1 MRTPEYENQGDIGE
15 DEGVNYER
23 AMEIALEQAHF
34 SSKASG
40 DVPVGAVVL
49 DEVGRLVGIGSNRR
63 ELLSDPVGHAEIVA
77 IKSAARALGK
87 WRLDG
92 CTLVVTLEPCAM
104 CAGAIQQSRISRVV
118 FGAFDE
124 KAGAVGSSIDILRDP
139 RALQKVEVVSGLM
152 KEECARLLGDF
163 FKERRA

>member
-1 MRTPEYENQGDIGE
+1 MK
-15 DEGVNYER
+15 YER
-23 AMEIALEQAHF
+23 AMEISLEQARF

-49 DEVGRLVGIGSNRR
+49 DEAGRLVGLGSNRR

-104 CAGAIQQSRISRVV
+104 CAGAIAQSRISRLV

-124 KAGAVGSSIDILRDP
+124 KAGAVGSLMDVLRDP
-139 RALQKVEVVSGLM
+139 RAPHKVEVISGVM
-152 KEECARLLGDF
+152 KEECAFLMAEF